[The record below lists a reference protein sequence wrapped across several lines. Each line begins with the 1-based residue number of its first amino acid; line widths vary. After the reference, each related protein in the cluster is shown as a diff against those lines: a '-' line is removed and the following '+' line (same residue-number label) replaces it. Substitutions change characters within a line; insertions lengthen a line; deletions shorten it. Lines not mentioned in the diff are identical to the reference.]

1 MVTGEREFPLET
13 LSLSLSLSLSLAA
26 GAQLGFG
33 FELSSPIDFFAIS
46 SLLFVDFQ
54 RIEIMRRIW
63 RMLMLVGSLPDVVVK
78 VVAPVS
84 KRFSSFGKQI
94 ENPEFAP
101 VKDLLLDL

>member
-1 MVTGEREFPLET
+1 LC
-13 LSLSLSLSLSLAA
+13 
-26 GAQLGFG
+26 GFDYFSG
-33 FELSSPIDFFAIS
+33 GKNAR
-46 SLLFVDFQ
+46 VG
-54 RIEIMRRIW
+54 
-63 RMLMLVGSLPDVVVK
+63 GSLPNVVVK

>member
-1 MVTGEREFPLET
+1 VVLII
-13 LSLSLSLSLSLAA
+13 SLV
-26 GAQLGFG
+26 
-33 FELSSPIDFFAIS
+33 E
-46 SLLFVDFQ
+46 
-54 RIEIMRRIW
+54 

>member
-1 MVTGEREFPLET
+1 MVLII
-13 LSLSLSLSLSLAA
+13 SLV
-26 GAQLGFG
+26 
-33 FELSSPIDFFAIS
+33 E
-46 SLLFVDFQ
+46 
-54 RIEIMRRIW
+54 

-94 ENPEFAP
+94 DNPEFSP